1 MVKAASGVRVA
12 KVTEVIITIVG
23 AEKSERNAGNH

>member
-12 KVTEVIITIVG
+12 KVIITIVG